1 MDPAADHWAGVRAL
15 ETTAQSRRTARV
27 PSGRGRRPFPFLL
40 PLAAPLSGLINSQEE
55 EILNEAAIKGPY
67 NDKISTI
74 KAEYMSL
81 EEDILRKCPAT
92 ILSNF
97 IDPEVGF
104 GFGSRPERLRVTPQ
118 GRIGYYGFML
128 SSGKRVSFK
137 GLDLAN
143 ECQNHFEEHKE
154 KIIEYAKQ
162 VQDLSNEQS
171 TILNENRQNK
181 SPELVPINQ
190 QRMQLSLEIQD
201 LGALLKDLRGRVAQE
216 KYLGTAPTP

>member
-1 MDPAADHWAGVRAL
+1 M
-15 ETTAQSRRTARV
+15 
-27 PSGRGRRPFPFLL
+27 L
-40 PLAAPLSGLINSQEE
+40 P
-55 EILNEAAIKGPY
+55 
-67 NDKISTI
+67 
-74 KAEYMSL
+74 
-81 EEDILRKCPAT
+81 
-92 ILSNF
+92 
-97 IDPEVGF
+97 
-104 GFGSRPERLRVTPQ
+104 
-118 GRIGYYGFML
+118 
-128 SSGKRVSFK
+128 SGKRVSFK